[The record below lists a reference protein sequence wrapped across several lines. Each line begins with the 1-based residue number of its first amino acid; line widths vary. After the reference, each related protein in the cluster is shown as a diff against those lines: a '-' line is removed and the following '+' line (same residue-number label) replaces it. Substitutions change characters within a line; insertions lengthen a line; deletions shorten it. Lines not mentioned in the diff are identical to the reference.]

1 MHQKNYSIF
10 AYISNYDKDYIKS
23 LDKNVNI
30 IFRNYSK
37 TTNVS
42 KLSKFKNFCKA
53 NNHKVYLAN
62 NMRLALTLKFDG
74 VYIPSFNKKINFT
87 LNKRTK
93 NFKIIGSAHNLAEI
107 RIKEKQGVD
116 MVFISPLFKVN
127 KSSNFLDILKF
138 NQLALSTNKEVI
150 ALGGINKFN
159 IKKLNI
165 LSVNGFSGISYF
177 KKKRPLKKRPFKCF
191 KSKIN

>member
-1 MHQKNYSIF
+1 
-10 AYISNYDKDYIKS
+10 
-23 LDKNVNI
+23 
-30 IFRNYSK
+30 
-37 TTNVS
+37 
-42 KLSKFKNFCKA
+42 
-53 NNHKVYLAN
+53 
-62 NMRLALTLKFDG
+62 MRLALTLKFDG

-127 KSSNFLDILKF
+127 KSNNFLDVLKF
-138 NQLALSTNKEVI
+138 NKLALLTNKEVI

-177 KKKRPLKKRPFKCF
+177 QKKTAP
-191 KSKIN
+191 